1 MTRAERFVRGDGAP
15 DSGITARLPFVDLG
29 VFNIAQAA
37 PAVGFGDEDAED
49 AEFGELRPEFD
60 GEVRRFVPLGN
71 MRLQLGFS
79 KFTDGT
85 FDLLL
90 FFVQLE
96 IHLPSGTL
104 T

>member
-1 MTRAERFVRGDGAP
+1 
-15 DSGITARLPFVDLG
+15 
-29 VFNIAQAA
+29 
-37 PAVGFGDEDAED
+37 

-96 IHLPSGTL
+96 IHLPSGML
-104 T
+104 TWRADLHLARFSMALAISRKRVACARAPASEPPAPHPTEISYGRPF